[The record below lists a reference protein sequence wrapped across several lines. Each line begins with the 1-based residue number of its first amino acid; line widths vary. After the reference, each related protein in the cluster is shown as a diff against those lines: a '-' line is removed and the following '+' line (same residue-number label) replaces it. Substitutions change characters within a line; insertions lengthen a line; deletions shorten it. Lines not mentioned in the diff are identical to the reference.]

1 MPMSALAT
9 TRMSSKGQIVIPEN
23 IRKQLN
29 LVEGTQFVVV
39 GEKDVL
45 MLKTIEAPVISEF
58 DDLIQ
63 QARAQA
69 KIAGLKQ
76 SDITN
81 AIKKTRGH

>member
-1 MPMSALAT
+1 M
-9 TRMSSKGQIVIPEN
+9 
-23 IRKQLN
+23 N

-45 MLKTIEAPVISEF
+45 MLKTIEGPVISEF

-69 KIAGLKQ
+69 KIAGLKL

-81 AIKKTRGH
+81 AIKEARGHKWKLSLIPTIISGVFFR